1 MSKGLLLVGGG
12 GHCRS
17 VLDSVLAAAE
27 FSNVA
32 IVDLPENVGR
42 TVFGVPVVGDD
53 DDLPSLFHSGYT
65 NAVVTIGSIGN
76 VERRVALFDRL
87 RDIGFCLP
95 IIIDPSA
102 VVSSHANLEAGVYV
116 GKKAVVNAGASIGK
130 GAIVNTGAVIE
141 HDCDVGSF
149 VHIAPGAVLGGN
161 VRVGE
166 NTHVGIGSIVK
177 QGITIGSNCIIGMGS
192 VVIECIEDSVIAYGN
207 PCKVVRLR

>member
-87 RDIGFCLP
+87 PRYWFLP
-95 IIIDPSA
+95 ANHHRP
-102 VVSSHANLEAGVYV
+102 VSSC
-116 GKKAVVNAGASIGK
+116 KFSRQ
-130 GAIVNTGAVIE
+130 
-141 HDCDVGSF
+141 F
-149 VHIAPGAVLGGN
+149 GGRC
-161 VRVGE
+161 VCG
-166 NTHVGIGSIVK
+166 
-177 QGITIGSNCIIGMGS
+177 
-192 VVIECIEDSVIAYGN
+192 
-207 PCKVVRLR
+207 